1 MIKEIKKLLESLFD
15 DDDDELFNDDNIGI
29 TNDLLEDDARKIR
42 EQLLKGMVVSDDD
55 LELVCQDA
63 FKYKVKDFSEL
74 VHIIAD
80 IKQQLYKDKVD
91 AFNLNWLDISNV
103 TMLDQLF
110 NVGTFN
116 RQYIFWDVSD
126 WDTSHVT
133 SMVGT
138 FNGCKDICDL
148 SKWDTS
154 KVTSMVNMFYECST
168 FNGNIS
174 NWDVSKVTRFDSMF
188 YGCSSFNQD
197 ISNWDISSAE
207 NLSYMFYNCI
217 KFNQPIQKWNITKN
231 MDISY
236 LLYGCT
242 SFDQDLSL
250 IDLRSFQTGYF
261 DLYDTGTKTQKEHKS
276 ARVLDEWDF
285 LKLGFDRSTEQFDV
299 GEFEYGDG
307 GDNNYYPKIYTVN
320 IDIDAINHLTDDD
333 YFMDLEDII
342 TLEGQDPDTY
352 QNEDLLTIDV
362 LTYSE
367 FELLYD
373 ICSEVSDDNVNK
385 GDGFPPMKIL
395 IKNKVIND
403 LYDIKEIVDDT
414 NIEYYIKRELLS
426 LDIKYEEFNSYTGW
440 NINEFKKFLLNIN
453 NEINKIKKR
462 WQENCKIK

>member
-15 DDDDELFNDDNIGI
+15 DDDDELFTDDNVGM

-80 IKQQLYKDKVD
+80 IKKQLYKDKVD

-110 NVGTFN
+110 NVGIFN
-116 RQYIFWDVSD
+116 SQYIFWDVSD

-138 FNGCKDICDL
+138 FKGCKDICDL
-148 SKWDTS
+148 SKWNTS
-154 KVTSMVNMFYECST
+154 KVTSMVNMFYGCST

-174 NWDVSKVTRFDSMF
+174 NWNVSKVTRFDSMF

-207 NLSYMFYNCI
+207 NLSYMFYNCR

-250 IDLRSFQTGYF
+250 IDLRPFINGYF

-307 GDNNYYPKIYTVN
+307 GDNHYFPKIYRVN
-320 IDIDAINHLTDDD
+320 IDIDAINQLTDDD
-333 YFMDLEDII
+333 YFMELEDII

-367 FELLYD
+367 YELLYD
-373 ICSEVSDDNVNK
+373 ICSEVSEDNVNK

-395 IKNKVIND
+395 IKNKVVND
-403 LYDIKEIVDDT
+403 LYDIKEIVDNT

-440 NINEFKKFLLNIN
+440 NINEFKEFLLNIN
-453 NEINKIKKR
+453 NEINKIK
-462 WQENCKIK
+462 QN

>member
-15 DDDDELFNDDNIGI
+15 DDDDELFNDDNIGM

-154 KVTSMVNMFYECST
+154 KVTSMVNMFYGCST

-174 NWDVSKVTRFDSMF
+174 NWNVSKVTRFDSMF

-207 NLSYMFYNCI
+207 NLSYMFYNCR

-307 GDNNYYPKIYTVN
+307 GDNHYYPKIYTVN
-320 IDIDAINHLTDDD
+320 IDIDAINQLTDDD

-373 ICSEVSDDNVNK
+373 ICSEVSDDNVKK

-395 IKNKVIND
+395 IKNKVVND
-403 LYDIKEIVDDT
+403 LYDIKEIVDNT

-453 NEINKIKKR
+453 NEINKIK
-462 WQENCKIK
+462 QN

>member
-15 DDDDELFNDDNIGI
+15 DDDDELFNDDNIGM
-29 TNDLLEDDARKIR
+29 TNNLLEGDVRKIH

-133 SMVGT
+133 SMAGT

-373 ICSEVSDDNVNK
+373 ICSEVSDDNVKK

-395 IKNKVIND
+395 IKNKVVND
-403 LYDIKEIVDDT
+403 LYDIKEIVDNT

-453 NEINKIKKR
+453 NEINKIK
-462 WQENCKIK
+462 QN

>member
-1 MIKEIKKLLESLFD
+1 MIKEIKKLLESLFN
-15 DDDDELFNDDNIGI
+15 DDDDELFNDDNIGM
-29 TNDLLEDDARKIR
+29 TNDLLEDDAKKIH

-55 LELVCQDA
+55 LELVCQAA

-91 AFNLNWLDISNV
+91 SFNLNWLDISNV

-154 KVTSMVNMFYECST
+154 KVTSMVNMFYDCTT
-168 FNGNIS
+168 FNCNIS

-207 NLSYMFYNCI
+207 NLSYMFYNCR

-250 IDLRSFQTGYF
+250 IDLRSFMNGYF

-307 GDNNYYPKIYTVN
+307 GDNHYYPKIYRVN
-320 IDIDAINHLTDDD
+320 IDIDALNHLTDDD

-373 ICSEVSDDNVNK
+373 ICLEVSDDNVNK

-403 LYDIKEIVDDT
+403 LYDIKEIVDNT

-453 NEINKIKKR
+453 NEINKIK
-462 WQENCKIK
+462 QN

>member
-154 KVTSMVNMFYECST
+154 KVTSMVNMFYGCST

-174 NWDVSKVTRFDSMF
+174 NWNVSKVTRFDSMF

-373 ICSEVSDDNVNK
+373 ICSEVSNDNVKK

-403 LYDIKEIVDDT
+403 LYDIKEIVDNT

-453 NEINKIKKR
+453 NEINKIK
-462 WQENCKIK
+462 QN

>member
-15 DDDDELFNDDNIGI
+15 DDDDELFNDDNIGM

-174 NWDVSKVTRFDSMF
+174 NWNVSKVTRFDSMF

-207 NLSYMFYNCI
+207 NLSYMFYNCR

-250 IDLRSFQTGYF
+250 IDLRPFINGYF

-373 ICSEVSDDNVNK
+373 ICSEVSDDNVKK

-395 IKNKVIND
+395 IKNKVVND
-403 LYDIKEIVDDT
+403 LYDIKEIVDNT

-453 NEINKIKKR
+453 NEINKIK
-462 WQENCKIK
+462 QN

>member
-15 DDDDELFNDDNIGI
+15 DDDDELFNDDNIGM
-29 TNDLLEDDARKIR
+29 TNDLLEDDAKKIH
-42 EQLLKGMVVSDDD
+42 EQLLKGIVVSDDD

-154 KVTSMVNMFYECST
+154 KVTSMVNMFYDCST

-207 NLSYMFYNCI
+207 NLSYMFYNCR

-250 IDLRSFQTGYF
+250 IDLRSFMNGYF

-307 GDNNYYPKIYTVN
+307 GDNHYYPKIYRVN

-373 ICSEVSDDNVNK
+373 ICSEVSEDNVNK
-385 GDGFPPMKIL
+385 GEGFPPMKIL
-395 IKNKVIND
+395 IKNKVVND
-403 LYDIKEIVDDT
+403 LYDIKEIVDNT

-453 NEINKIKKR
+453 NEINKIK
-462 WQENCKIK
+462 QN

>member
-29 TNDLLEDDARKIR
+29 TNDLLEDDVRKIH

-80 IKQQLYKDKVD
+80 IKQQLYKNKVD

-207 NLSYMFYNCI
+207 NLSYMFYNCR

-307 GDNNYYPKIYTVN
+307 GDNHYYPKIYTVN

-373 ICSEVSDDNVNK
+373 ICSVVSNDNVKK

-395 IKNKVIND
+395 IKNKVVND
-403 LYDIKEIVDDT
+403 LYDIKEIVDNT

-440 NINEFKKFLLNIN
+440 NINEFKEFLLNIN
-453 NEINKIKKR
+453 NEINKIK
-462 WQENCKIK
+462 QN

>member
-15 DDDDELFNDDNIGI
+15 DDDAELFNDDNIGI

-154 KVTSMVNMFYECST
+154 KVTSMVNMFYGCTT

-207 NLSYMFYNCI
+207 NLSYMFYNCR

-453 NEINKIKKR
+453 NEINKIK
-462 WQENCKIK
+462 QN

>member
-1 MIKEIKKLLESLFD
+1 MIKEIKKLLESLFN
-15 DDDDELFNDDNIGI
+15 DDDDELFNDDNISM
-29 TNDLLEDDARKIR
+29 TNDLLEDDAKKIH

-154 KVTSMVNMFYECST
+154 KVTTMVNMFYECST

-174 NWDVSKVTRFDSMF
+174 NWNVSKVTRFDSMF

-207 NLSYMFYNCI
+207 NLSYMFYNCR

-250 IDLRSFQTGYF
+250 IDLRSFMNGYF

-307 GDNNYYPKIYTVN
+307 SDNHYYPKIYRVN

-373 ICSEVSDDNVNK
+373 ICSEVSEDNVNK
-385 GDGFPPMKIL
+385 GEGFPPMKIL
-395 IKNKVIND
+395 IKNKVVND
-403 LYDIKEIVDDT
+403 LYDIKEIVDNT

-426 LDIKYEEFNSYTGW
+426 LNIKYEEFNSYTGW

-453 NEINKIKKR
+453 NEINKIK
-462 WQENCKIK
+462 QN

>member
-15 DDDDELFNDDNIGI
+15 DDYDELFKDDNIGM
-29 TNDLLEDDARKIR
+29 TTKLLEDDARKIR
-42 EQLLKGMVVSDDD
+42 EQLLKGIVVSDDD

-80 IKQQLYKDKVD
+80 IKKQLYKDKVD

-110 NVGTFN
+110 NVGTFSS
-116 RQYIFWDVSD
+116 QYIFWDVSD

-133 SMVGT
+133 SMTGT

-154 KVTSMVNMFYECST
+154 KVTSMVNMFYDCTT
-168 FNGNIS
+168 FNCNIS

-207 NLSYMFYNCI
+207 NLSYMFYRCR

-261 DLYDTGTKTQKEHKS
+261 DFYNTGTKTQKEHKS

-307 GDNNYYPKIYTVN
+307 EDNYYYPKIYRVN
-320 IDIDAINHLTDDD
+320 IDIDAINQLTDDD
-333 YFMDLEDII
+333 YFMELEDII

-352 QNEDLLTIDV
+352 QNEDLLRIDV

-367 FELLYD
+367 YELLYD

-395 IKNKVIND
+395 IKNKVVND
-403 LYDIKEIVDDT
+403 LYDIKEIVDNT

-453 NEINKIKKR
+453 NEINKIK
-462 WQENCKIK
+462 QN

>member
-29 TNDLLEDDARKIR
+29 TNDLLEDDVRKIH

-55 LELVCQDA
+55 LELVCQDT
-63 FKYKVKDFSEL
+63 FKYKVKDFNEL

-154 KVTSMVNMFYECST
+154 KVTSMVNMFYDCTT

-174 NWDVSKVTRFDSMF
+174 NWNVSKVTRFDSMF

-207 NLSYMFYNCI
+207 NLSYMFYNCR

-307 GDNNYYPKIYTVN
+307 GDNHYYPKIYTVN

-373 ICSEVSDDNVNK
+373 ICSEVSNDNVNK

-395 IKNKVIND
+395 IKNKVVND
-403 LYDIKEIVDDT
+403 LYDIKEIVDNT

-453 NEINKIKKR
+453 NEINKIK
-462 WQENCKIK
+462 QN

>member
-29 TNDLLEDDARKIR
+29 TNDLLEDDVRKIH

-55 LELVCQDA
+55 LELVCQDT

-154 KVTSMVNMFYECST
+154 KVTSMVNMFYGCST

-207 NLSYMFYNCI
+207 NLSYMFYNCR

-403 LYDIKEIVDDT
+403 LYDIKEIVDNT

-453 NEINKIKKR
+453 NEINKIK
-462 WQENCKIK
+462 QN

>member
-15 DDDDELFNDDNIGI
+15 DDDDELFNDDNIGM

-42 EQLLKGMVVSDDD
+42 EQLLKGIVVSDDD

-154 KVTSMVNMFYECST
+154 KVTSMVNMFYGCST

-174 NWDVSKVTRFDSMF
+174 NWNVSKVTRFDSMF

-207 NLSYMFYNCI
+207 NLSYMFYNCR

-307 GDNNYYPKIYTVN
+307 GDNHYYPKIYTVN
-320 IDIDAINHLTDDD
+320 IDIDAINQLTDDD

-395 IKNKVIND
+395 IKNKVVND
-403 LYDIKEIVDDT
+403 LYDIKEIVDNT

-453 NEINKIKKR
+453 NEINKIK
-462 WQENCKIK
+462 QN

>member
-63 FKYKVKDFSEL
+63 FKYKVKDFNEL

-80 IKQQLYKDKVD
+80 IKQQLYKNKVD

-126 WDTSHVT
+126 WDTSHIT
-133 SMVGT
+133 SMAGT

-154 KVTSMVNMFYECST
+154 KVTSMVNMFYGCST

-174 NWDVSKVTRFDSMF
+174 NWNVSKVTRFDSMF

-307 GDNNYYPKIYTVN
+307 GDNHYYPKIYTVN
-320 IDIDAINHLTDDD
+320 IDIDAINQLTDDD

-395 IKNKVIND
+395 IKNKVVND
-403 LYDIKEIVDDT
+403 LYDIKEIVDNT

-440 NINEFKKFLLNIN
+440 NINEFKEFLLNIN
-453 NEINKIKKR
+453 NEINKIK
-462 WQENCKIK
+462 QN

>member
-15 DDDDELFNDDNIGI
+15 DDDDELFKDDNIDI
-29 TNDLLEDDARKIR
+29 SNILFEDDVKKIH
-42 EQLLKGMVVSDDD
+42 EQLLKGIVVSDDD
-55 LELVCQDA
+55 LVLVCQDA

-80 IKQQLYKDKVD
+80 IKQQLYKDKVNT
-91 AFNLNWLDISNV
+91 FNLNWLDISNV

-168 FNGNIS
+168 FNSNIS
-174 NWDVSKVTRFDSMF
+174 NWNVSKVTRFDSMF

-207 NLSYMFYNCI
+207 NLSYMFYNCR

-250 IDLRSFQTGYF
+250 IDLRSFMNGYF

-285 LKLGFDRSTEQFDV
+285 LKLGFDKSTEQFDV

-307 GDNNYYPKIYTVN
+307 GDNHYYPKIYRVN

-373 ICSEVSDDNVNK
+373 ICSEVSEDNVNK

-395 IKNKVIND
+395 IKNKVVND
-403 LYDIKEIVDDT
+403 LYDIKEIVDNT

-453 NEINKIKKR
+453 NEINKIK
-462 WQENCKIK
+462 QN

>member
-15 DDDDELFNDDNIGI
+15 DDDDELFTDDKIGM

-63 FKYKVKDFSEL
+63 FKYKVKDFNEL

-80 IKQQLYKDKVD
+80 IKQQLYKNKVD
-91 AFNLNWLDISNV
+91 AFNLNWIDISNV

-133 SMVGT
+133 SMAGT

-154 KVTSMVNMFYECST
+154 KVTSMVNMFYGCST

-174 NWDVSKVTRFDSMF
+174 NWNVSKVTRFDSMF

-320 IDIDAINHLTDDD
+320 IDIDAINQLTDDD

-373 ICSEVSDDNVNK
+373 ICSEVSDDNVKK

-395 IKNKVIND
+395 IKNKVVND
-403 LYDIKEIVDDT
+403 LYDIKEIVDNT

-440 NINEFKKFLLNIN
+440 NINEFKEFLLNIN
-453 NEINKIKKR
+453 NEINKIK
-462 WQENCKIK
+462 QN

>member
-15 DDDDELFNDDNIGI
+15 DDDDELFNDDNIDI
-29 TNDLLEDDARKIR
+29 SNILFEDDVKKIH
-42 EQLLKGMVVSDDD
+42 EQLLKGIVVSDDD

-80 IKQQLYKDKVD
+80 IKQQLYKDKVN

-154 KVTSMVNMFYECST
+154 KVTSMVNMFYDCST
-168 FNGNIS
+168 FNSNIS
-174 NWDVSKVTRFDSMF
+174 NWNVSKVTRFDSMF

-207 NLSYMFYNCI
+207 NLSYMFYNCR
-217 KFNQPIQKWNITKN
+217 KFNQSIQKWNITKN

-250 IDLRSFQTGYF
+250 IDLRSFMNGYF

-307 GDNNYYPKIYTVN
+307 GDNHYYPKIYKVN

-385 GDGFPPMKIL
+385 GDGFPPMKLL
-395 IKNKVIND
+395 IKNKVVND
-403 LYDIKEIVDDT
+403 LYDIKEIVDNT

-453 NEINKIKKR
+453 NEINKIK
-462 WQENCKIK
+462 QN

>member
-15 DDDDELFNDDNIGI
+15 DDDDELFNDDNIGM

-42 EQLLKGMVVSDDD
+42 EQLLKGIVVSDDD

-116 RQYIFWDVSD
+116 RQYIFWNVSD

-154 KVTSMVNMFYECST
+154 KVTSMVNMFYGCST

-174 NWDVSKVTRFDSMF
+174 NWDVSKVKRFDSMF

-307 GDNNYYPKIYTVN
+307 GDNHYYPKIYTVN

-373 ICSEVSDDNVNK
+373 ICSEVSNDNVKK

-395 IKNKVIND
+395 IKNKVVND
-403 LYDIKEIVDDT
+403 LYDIKEIVDNT

-453 NEINKIKKR
+453 NEINKIK
-462 WQENCKIK
+462 IKQN

>member
-15 DDDDELFNDDNIGI
+15 DDDDELFNDDNIGM

-42 EQLLKGMVVSDDD
+42 EQLLKGIVVSDDD

-74 VHIIAD
+74 THIIAD

-116 RQYIFWDVSD
+116 RHYIFWDVSD

-138 FNGCKDICDL
+138 FYGCKDICDL

-154 KVTSMVNMFYECST
+154 KVTSMVNMFCGCST

-207 NLSYMFYNCI
+207 NLSYMFYNCRN
-217 KFNQPIQKWNITKN
+217 FNQPIQKWNITKN

-261 DLYDTGTKTQKEHKS
+261 DLYDRGTKTQKEHKS

-307 GDNNYYPKIYTVN
+307 GDNHYFPKIYRVN
-320 IDIDAINHLTDDD
+320 IDIDAINQLTDDD

-373 ICSEVSDDNVNK
+373 ICSEVSDNNVNK

-395 IKNKVIND
+395 IKNKVVND
-403 LYDIKEIVDDT
+403 LYNIKEIVDNT

-453 NEINKIKKR
+453 NEINKIK
-462 WQENCKIK
+462 QN

>member
-15 DDDDELFNDDNIGI
+15 DDDDELFNDDNIGM

-154 KVTSMVNMFYECST
+154 KVTSMVNMFYGCST

-307 GDNNYYPKIYTVN
+307 GDNHYFPKIYRVN

-373 ICSEVSDDNVNK
+373 ICSEVSDDNVKK

-395 IKNKVIND
+395 IKNKVVND
-403 LYDIKEIVDDT
+403 LYDIKEIVDNT

-453 NEINKIKKR
+453 NEINKIK
-462 WQENCKIK
+462 QN

>member
-15 DDDDELFNDDNIGI
+15 DDDDELFKDDNIGM
-29 TNDLLEDDARKIR
+29 TKDLLEDDARKIR

-116 RQYIFWDVSD
+116 SQYIFWDVSD

-154 KVTSMVNMFYECST
+154 KVTSMVNMFYGCST

-174 NWDVSKVTRFDSMF
+174 NWDVSKVTRFDYMF

-250 IDLRSFQTGYF
+250 IDLRPFINGYF

-395 IKNKVIND
+395 IKNKVVND
-403 LYDIKEIVDDT
+403 LYDIKEIVDNT

-453 NEINKIKKR
+453 NEINKIK
-462 WQENCKIK
+462 QN

>member
-15 DDDDELFNDDNIGI
+15 DDDDELFNNDNIGM

-42 EQLLKGMVVSDDD
+42 EQLLKGIVVSDDD

-133 SMVGT
+133 SMTGT

-154 KVTSMVNMFYECST
+154 HVTSMVNMFYECST
-168 FNGNIS
+168 FNSNIS
-174 NWDVSKVTRFDSMF
+174 NWNVSKVTRFDSMF

-207 NLSYMFYNCI
+207 NLSYMFYNCK

-250 IDLRSFQTGYF
+250 IDLRSFKNGYF

-307 GDNNYYPKIYTVN
+307 GDNHYYPKIYRVN

-395 IKNKVIND
+395 IKNKVVND
-403 LYDIKEIVDDT
+403 LYDIKEIVDNT

-453 NEINKIKKR
+453 NEINKIK
-462 WQENCKIK
+462 QN

>member
-154 KVTSMVNMFYECST
+154 KVTSMVNMFYGCST

-174 NWDVSKVTRFDSMF
+174 NWNVSKVTRFDSMF

-307 GDNNYYPKIYTVN
+307 GDNHYYPKIYTVN

-395 IKNKVIND
+395 IKNKVVND
-403 LYDIKEIVDDT
+403 LYDIKEIVDNT

-453 NEINKIKKR
+453 NEINKIK
-462 WQENCKIK
+462 QN

>member
-29 TNDLLEDDARKIR
+29 TNDLLEDDAKKIH

-63 FKYKVKDFSEL
+63 FKYKVKDFNEL
-74 VHIIAD
+74 TNIIAD
-80 IKQQLYKDKVD
+80 IKKQLYRDKVD

-103 TMLDQLF
+103 TMLNHLF
-110 NVGTFN
+110 NVGIFN

-133 SMVGT
+133 SMVST
-138 FNGCKDICDL
+138 FRGCKNICDL

-154 KVTSMVNMFYECST
+154 KVTSMANMFCGCTT

-174 NWDVSKVTRFDSMF
+174 NWDVSKVTIFDSMF

-207 NLSYMFYNCI
+207 NLSYMFYNCRN
-217 KFNQPIQKWNITKN
+217 FNQPIQKWNITKN

-395 IKNKVIND
+395 IKNKVVND
-403 LYDIKEIVDDT
+403 LYDIKEIVDNT

-453 NEINKIKKR
+453 NEINKIK
-462 WQENCKIK
+462 

>member
-15 DDDDELFNDDNIGI
+15 DDDDELFNDDNIGM

-154 KVTSMVNMFYECST
+154 KVTSMVNMFYGCST

-174 NWDVSKVTRFDSMF
+174 NWNVSKVTRFDSMF

-207 NLSYMFYNCI
+207 NLSYMFYNCR

-307 GDNNYYPKIYTVN
+307 GDNHYYPKIYRVN
-320 IDIDAINHLTDDD
+320 IDIDAINQLTDDD

-395 IKNKVIND
+395 IKNKVVND
-403 LYDIKEIVDDT
+403 LYDIKEIVDNT

-453 NEINKIKKR
+453 NEINKIK
-462 WQENCKIK
+462 QN

>member
-15 DDDDELFNDDNIGI
+15 DDDDELFNDDNIGM
-29 TNDLLEDDARKIR
+29 TNDLLEDDVRKIH
-42 EQLLKGMVVSDDD
+42 EQLLRGMVVSDDD
-55 LELVCQDA
+55 LELVCQNA
-63 FKYKVKDFSEL
+63 FKYKVKDFNEL

-133 SMVGT
+133 SMAGT

-320 IDIDAINHLTDDD
+320 IDIDAINQLTDDD
-333 YFMDLEDII
+333 YFIDLEDII

-395 IKNKVIND
+395 IKNKVVND
-403 LYDIKEIVDDT
+403 LYDIKEIVDNT

-453 NEINKIKKR
+453 NEINKIK
-462 WQENCKIK
+462 QN

>member
-15 DDDDELFNDDNIGI
+15 DDDDELFNDDNIGM

-307 GDNNYYPKIYTVN
+307 GDNHYYPKIYRVN
-320 IDIDAINHLTDDD
+320 IDIDAINQLTDDD

-395 IKNKVIND
+395 IKNKVVND
-403 LYDIKEIVDDT
+403 LYDIKEIVDNT

-453 NEINKIKKR
+453 NEINKIK
-462 WQENCKIK
+462 QN

>member
-15 DDDDELFNDDNIGI
+15 DDDDELFKDDNIDI
-29 TNDLLEDDARKIR
+29 SNILFEDDVKKIH
-42 EQLLKGMVVSDDD
+42 EQLLKGIVVSDDD
-55 LELVCQDA
+55 LVLVCQDA

-80 IKQQLYKDKVD
+80 IKQQLYKDKVNT
-91 AFNLNWLDISNV
+91 FNLNWLDISNV

-168 FNGNIS
+168 FNSNIS
-174 NWDVSKVTRFDSMF
+174 NWNVSKVTRFDSMF

-207 NLSYMFYNCI
+207 NLSYMFYNCR

-250 IDLRSFQTGYF
+250 IDLRSFMNGYF

-307 GDNNYYPKIYTVN
+307 GDNHYYPKIYRVN

-373 ICSEVSDDNVNK
+373 ICSEVSEDNVNK
-385 GDGFPPMKIL
+385 GEGFPPMKIL
-395 IKNKVIND
+395 IKNKVVND
-403 LYDIKEIVDDT
+403 LYDIKEIVDNT

-440 NINEFKKFLLNIN
+440 NINEFKKFLVNIN
-453 NEINKIKKR
+453 NEINKIK
-462 WQENCKIK
+462 QN

>member
-15 DDDDELFNDDNIGI
+15 DDDDELFNDDNIGM

-63 FKYKVKDFSEL
+63 FKYKVKNFSEL

-154 KVTSMVNMFYECST
+154 KVTSMVNMFYGCTT

-373 ICSEVSDDNVNK
+373 ICSEVSNDNVKK

-403 LYDIKEIVDDT
+403 LYDIKEIVDNT

-453 NEINKIKKR
+453 KEINKIK
-462 WQENCKIK
+462 QN

>member
-15 DDDDELFNDDNIGI
+15 DDDDELFNDDNIGM

-110 NVGTFN
+110 NINTFN

-154 KVTSMVNMFYECST
+154 KVTSMVNMFYGCST

-320 IDIDAINHLTDDD
+320 IDIDAINQLTDDD

-453 NEINKIKKR
+453 NEINKIK
-462 WQENCKIK
+462 QN

>member
-15 DDDDELFNDDNIGI
+15 DDDDELFNDDNIGM

-42 EQLLKGMVVSDDD
+42 EQLLKGIVVSDDD

-133 SMVGT
+133 SMAGT

-148 SKWDTS
+148 SKWNTS
-154 KVTSMVNMFYECST
+154 KVTSMVNMFYGCST

-395 IKNKVIND
+395 IKNKVVND
-403 LYDIKEIVDDT
+403 LYDIKEIVDNT

-453 NEINKIKKR
+453 NEINKIK
-462 WQENCKIK
+462 QN

>member
-168 FNGNIS
+168 FNSNIS
-174 NWDVSKVTRFDSMF
+174 NWNVSKVTRFDSMF

-207 NLSYMFYNCI
+207 NLSYMFYNCR

-250 IDLRSFQTGYF
+250 IDLRSFMNGYF

-307 GDNNYYPKIYTVN
+307 GDNHYYPKIYRVN

-385 GDGFPPMKIL
+385 GEGFPSMKIL
-395 IKNKVIND
+395 IKNKVVND
-403 LYDIKEIVDDT
+403 LYDIKEIVDNT

-453 NEINKIKKR
+453 NEINKIK
-462 WQENCKIK
+462 QN

>member
-188 YGCSSFNQD
+188 FGCSSFNQD

-307 GDNNYYPKIYTVN
+307 GDNHYYPKIYRVN
-320 IDIDAINHLTDDD
+320 IDIDAINQLTDDD

-395 IKNKVIND
+395 IKNKVVND
-403 LYDIKEIVDDT
+403 LYDIKEIVDNT

-453 NEINKIKKR
+453 NEINKIK
-462 WQENCKIK
+462 QN

>member
-15 DDDDELFNDDNIGI
+15 DDDDELFNDDNISM
-29 TNDLLEDDARKIR
+29 TNDLLEDDAKKIH

-168 FNGNIS
+168 FNSNIS
-174 NWDVSKVTRFDSMF
+174 NWNVSKVTRFDSMF
-188 YGCSSFNQD
+188 YECSSFNQD

-207 NLSYMFYNCI
+207 NLSYMFYNCR

-250 IDLRSFQTGYF
+250 IDLRSFMNGYF

-307 GDNNYYPKIYTVN
+307 GDNHYYPKIYMVN

-373 ICSEVSDDNVNK
+373 ICSEVSEDNVNK

-395 IKNKVIND
+395 IKNKVVND
-403 LYDIKEIVDDT
+403 LYDIKEIVDNT

-453 NEINKIKKR
+453 NEINKIK
-462 WQENCKIK
+462 QN

>member
-154 KVTSMVNMFYECST
+154 KVTSMVNMFYGCST

-174 NWDVSKVTRFDSMF
+174 NWNVSKVTRFDSMF
-188 YGCSSFNQD
+188 FGCSSFNQD

-261 DLYDTGTKTQKEHKS
+261 DLYDAGTKTQKEHKS

-307 GDNNYYPKIYTVN
+307 GDNHYYPKIYTVN
-320 IDIDAINHLTDDD
+320 IDIDAINQLTDDD

-453 NEINKIKKR
+453 NEINKIK
-462 WQENCKIK
+462 QN

>member
-15 DDDDELFNDDNIGI
+15 DDDAELFNDDNIGI

-154 KVTSMVNMFYECST
+154 KVTSMVNMFYGCST

-453 NEINKIKKR
+453 NEINKIK
-462 WQENCKIK
+462 QN

>member
-15 DDDDELFNDDNIGI
+15 DDDDELFNDDNISM

-80 IKQQLYKDKVD
+80 IKQQLYKDNVD

-110 NVGTFN
+110 NINTFN

-154 KVTSMVNMFYECST
+154 KVTSMVNMFYGCST

-174 NWDVSKVTRFDSMF
+174 NWNVSKVTRFDSMF

-207 NLSYMFYNCI
+207 NLSYMFYNCR

-307 GDNNYYPKIYTVN
+307 GDNHYYPKIYTVN
-320 IDIDAINHLTDDD
+320 IDIDAINQLTDDD

-453 NEINKIKKR
+453 NEINKIK
-462 WQENCKIK
+462 QN

>member
-15 DDDDELFNDDNIGI
+15 DDDDELFNDDNIGM

-133 SMVGT
+133 SMTGT

-174 NWDVSKVTRFDSMF
+174 NWDVSKVNRFDSMF

-207 NLSYMFYNCI
+207 NLSYMFYNCR

-395 IKNKVIND
+395 IK
-403 LYDIKEIVDDT
+403 IK
-414 NIEYYIKRELLS
+414 LLMTYM
-426 LDIKYEEFNSYTGW
+426 I
-440 NINEFKKFLLNIN
+440 
-453 NEINKIKKR
+453 
-462 WQENCKIK
+462 

>member
-15 DDDDELFNDDNIGI
+15 DDDDELFKDDNIGM
-29 TNDLLEDDARKIR
+29 TNDLLEVDARKIR
-42 EQLLKGMVVSDDD
+42 EQLLKGIVVSDDD
-55 LELVCQDA
+55 LVLVCQDA

-174 NWDVSKVTRFDSMF
+174 NWNVSKVTRFDSMF

-207 NLSYMFYNCI
+207 NLSYMFYNCR

-250 IDLRSFQTGYF
+250 IDLRSFMNGYF

-307 GDNNYYPKIYTVN
+307 GDNHYYPKIYRVN

-373 ICSEVSDDNVNK
+373 ICSEVSEDNVNK
-385 GDGFPPMKIL
+385 GEGFPPMKIL
-395 IKNKVIND
+395 IKNKVVND
-403 LYDIKEIVDDT
+403 LYDIKEIVDNT

-453 NEINKIKKR
+453 NEINKIK
-462 WQENCKIK
+462 QN